1 MCHQQIVSWSETV
14 RCHTRTVLSPEADV
28 SLENMSAGLP
38 PPQRSDCTSQEF
50 KTNIPNN
57 WIPFTSHFSRM
68 TAPNLLLLKSM
79 EIQFHYLI
87 PTIIAIC
94 WFSANSSSPLMISVL
109 STVGI
114 NLYPGNHRCKN
125 IICFIFLTEFRFHF
139 LILFPPETTKCIHV
153 TIIMTKHSG
162 GAARAV
168 TTMRGGHLPLHGATV
183 TSTREEREQ
192 QKCQFFEWVGT

>member
-1 MCHQQIVSWSETV
+1 M
-14 RCHTRTVLSPEADV
+14 
-28 SLENMSAGLP
+28 
-38 PPQRSDCTSQEF
+38 
-50 KTNIPNN
+50 NIPNS
-57 WIPFTSHFSRM
+57 WTSLHFPFACTTS
-68 TAPNLLLLKSM
+68 PNSLLWKNM
-79 EIQFHYLI
+79 EIQLRCLI
-87 PTIIAIC
+87 PIISATC
-94 WFSANSSSPLMISVL
+94 CFSANSSSPLMISVL

-139 LILFPPETTKCIHV
+139 LILFPPETTECIHV

-168 TTMRGGHLPLHGATV
+168 TTTRGGHLPLHGATV